1 MTAGTGWRTGRAAVV
16 AGLAVTLAT
25 CRAEVAEDDPV
36 QVAKVEAVR
45 MLEAADSLV
54 ASRTEYSDACP
65 RLGSHP
71 EAPEPL
77 STAEY
82 RRLADSIP
90 PAERERLRRGLLG
103 RPLLADLSPAER
115 EALLADYSTAE
126 AEHLAF
132 RANMSRAEWNAMF
145 DDRERMQAYWQE
157 HHDEER
163 DVRRA
168 FEGYS
173 HDGWE
178 LLADPGERRFSN
190 DGARL
195 LWNGYEARVK
205 ASLALRQ
212 AKRYVEMTVAGAW
225 EGRWGPRCPKPNW
238 SPPWTRE

>member
-1 MTAGTGWRTGRAAVV
+1 MTARRTGRAAVA

-25 CRAEVAEDDPV
+25 CRAELAEDDPV
-36 QVAKVEAVR
+36 QVATVEAVR

-54 ASRTEYSDACP
+54 ASRTEYADACP
-65 RLGSHP
+65 YPASHP
-71 EAPEPL
+71 EEPEPL

-82 RRLADSIP
+82 WRLADSIP

-115 EALLADYSTAE
+115 EALLADYSLAE

-132 RANMSRAEWNAMF
+132 RANMSPAERDAMF
-145 DDRERMQAYWQE
+145 DDHEEMRAYWQE
-157 HHDEER
+157 HHDEEL

-173 HDGWE
+173 HDGWD
-178 LLADPGERRFSN
+178 LLGDPRERRLSN

-212 AKRYVEMTVAGAW
+212 AKRYVEMTVAGPW
-225 EGRWGPRCPKPNW
+225 EGRWGPRCPKPGW